1 MKNSMEYNL
10 RTAIEQMK
18 QKQESGLNY
27 IYAKT
32 YNYVYLRAK
41 NILKREN
48 DVQQLMKEVYLKMV
62 ESADEI
68 QVENLYEWV
77 GKTAYRLGCKYY
89 RKKKARE
96 VSFLEMD
103 KNEFTPRKS
112 VSLDETTYVIQ
123 KRLEELPDLYQA
135 TFYAFYYDYMP
146 VEDIAEV
153 MECTPGIVI
162 NRLNYTRKYMIK
174 ALEEYQEEKKVKVAY
189 SIEATCLALRK
200 WSIDHCLGITTA
212 QVVYS
217 EICKELKLQ
226 SSPVYLEGKEF
237 AGVNNTVV
245 YHKQDDYEFIQS
257 QFDAYGKKTPGVNPK
272 VVRIAAMAVV
282 ALAVLTLAIVL
293 ISSLGKNK
301 DDEDSK
307 GNDSQ
312 VEQQQDQDVQNQD
325 EQSQDEQSQDEQNQD
340 EQNQDEQNQDDVQNE
355 NTDASEYIL
364 PESNTRLLT
373 EADLSGLSKEELRL
387 ARNEMFARYGMI
399 FGVEDLDT
407 YFSSKSWYEPKIA
420 SADFYDQVE
429 MSMTEER
436 NLILIQEME
445 NR

>member
-1 MKNSMEYNL
+1 MEYNL
-10 RTAIEQMK
+10 GTAMEQMK

-48 DVQQLMKEVYLKMV
+48 DVQQLMKDVYWKML
-62 ESADEI
+62 ESAEEI

-77 GKTAYRLGCKYY
+77 GKTVYRLGCRYY

-96 VSFLEMD
+96 VASLEID
-103 KNEFTPRKS
+103 KSEFTPRKS
-112 VSLDETTYVIQ
+112 VSLDETTSVIQ

-135 TFYAFYYDYMP
+135 TLYAFYYDYMSI
-146 VEDIAEV
+146 EEIAEV
-153 MECTPGIVI
+153 MDCTTGIII

-189 SIEATCLALRK
+189 SVEAVCVALRK

-212 QVVYS
+212 QAVYA

-226 SSPVYLEGKEF
+226 SSPIYLEGKEF

-245 YHKQDDYEFIQS
+245 YHKQNDYEFIQN
-257 QFDAYGKKTPGVNPK
+257 QCDTYGKKTPGVNPK
-272 VVRIAAMAVV
+272 VIRIAAMAIV
-282 ALAVLTLAIVL
+282 AAAVIAFSILLV
-293 ISSLGKNK
+293 SSLGKNK
-301 DDEDSK
+301 GKEGSNV
-307 GNDSQ
+307 NDNQ
-312 VEQQQDQDVQNQD
+312 VEQQQNNGESSEPVADRDAQNQD
-325 EQSQDEQSQDEQNQD
+325 T
-340 EQNQDEQNQDDVQNE
+340 QNQDDTQDE
-355 NTDASEYIL
+355 EESASEYIL

-373 EADLSGLSKEELRL
+373 EDDLSGLSKEELRL
-387 ARNEMFARYGMI
+387 ARNEIFARYGMI
-399 FGVEDLDT
+399 FGVEDLDS
-407 YFSSKSWYEPKIA
+407 YFTSKSWYEPKVA
-420 SADFYDQVE
+420 SGDFYDQVE
-429 MSMTEER
+429 MTMTEEQ
-436 NLILIQEME
+436 NLILIQDVE

>member
-1 MKNSMEYNL
+1 MEYNL
-10 RTAIEQMK
+10 GTAIEQMK

-62 ESADEI
+62 ESAEEI

-77 GKTAYRLGCKYY
+77 GKTVYRLGCKYY

-96 VSFLEMD
+96 VAFLEMD

-112 VSLDETTYVIQ
+112 VSLDDTTYVIQ

-146 VEDIAEV
+146 IEEIAEV
-153 MECTPGIVI
+153 MECAAGIII

-174 ALEEYQEEKKVKVAY
+174 ALEEHQEEKKVKVAY
-189 SIEATCLALRK
+189 SIEAVCLALRK

-212 QVVYS
+212 QVVYG

-245 YHKQDDYEFIQS
+245 YHKQDDYGFIQS
-257 QFDAYGKKTPGVNPK
+257 QCDAYGKKTPGVNPK
-272 VVRIAAMAVV
+272 AIRIAAMAIV
-282 ALAVLTLAIVL
+282 AVAVLTLAIVL
-293 ISSLGKNK
+293 VSSLGKDKRN
-301 DDEDSK
+301 EESA
-307 GNDSQ
+307 GNTNQ
-312 VEQQQDQDVQNQD
+312 VEQQQDQDVQDQEEQGQEEQNQ
-325 EQSQDEQSQDEQNQD
+325 EEQNQD
-340 EQNQDEQNQDDVQNE
+340 AQNQDDTQNE
-355 NTDASEYIL
+355 ETDASEYIL
-364 PESNTRLLT
+364 PESNIRLLT

-399 FGVEDLDT
+399 FGVEDLDS
-407 YFSSKSWYEPKIA
+407 YFASKSWYEPKIA
-420 SADFYDQVE
+420 SEDFYDQVE
-429 MSMTEER
+429 MTMTEEQ
-436 NLILIQEME
+436 NLILIQDVE